1 MNKLVAFVLLL
12 VSLVSLAAQ
21 TSDIDAW
28 LDDPATRSDKTA
40 QDTLLTNDLIT
51 VNYGKKDARL
61 AMVMSMI
68 LPGAGQFYADKSS
81 LTTYIFPVLELSFIG
96 GMIYFNNR
104 GDDKTD
110 KYEKYANGET
120 ITYNSGSMTDDYV
133 GPRYNRNY
141 QNQVQ
146 GALRDLNPVDIY
158 DVTYWRLDSNDSQ
171 HFYEDI
177 GKYAQYIFGWVD
189 WYYRFATDIEGN
201 YVSTNIN
208 WDHVNGTDSPNMIW
222 IGNKPLWGEHTEI
235 TIAAD
240 THAASAM
247 RKEYIKLRD
256 DSKSDYA
263 NARLFTFGLA
273 ANHIFSGLDALRLTR
288 KVNRASITQS
298 VPNLNLYAASH
309 DGTLTPMLGMKWQF

>member
-1 MNKLVAFVLLL
+1 MNKLIAFVLLL
-12 VSLVSLAAQ
+12 VTLVSLAAQ

-28 LDDPATRSDKTA
+28 LDDPATKPDKSTR
-40 QDTLLTNDLIT
+40 DSLLTNDLIT

-81 LTTYIFPVLELSFIG
+81 LTTYIFPALELSFIG
-96 GMIYFNNR
+96 GMIYFNGR
-104 GDDKTD
+104 GNDKTD

-120 ITYNSGSMTDDYV
+120 ISYQTGNMADPYV
-133 GPRYNRNY
+133 GPRYNRGF
-141 QNQVQ
+141 QQQVQ
-146 GALRDLNPVDIY
+146 EVLRSLNPVDIY
-158 DVTYWRLDSNDSQ
+158 DVTYWRLDSNNSQ

-177 GKYAQYIFGWVD
+177 GKYPQYVFGWVD
-189 WYYRFATDIEGN
+189 WYYHFATDIEGN

-222 IGNKPLWGEHTEI
+222 IGNKPLWGDNTEI

-240 THAASAM
+240 THNASAM
-247 RKEYIKLRD
+247 RKEYIKMRD

-263 NARLFTFGLA
+263 NARIFTFALA

-288 KVNRASITQS
+288 KVNRASITQLA
-298 VPNLNLYAASH
+298 PKMDIYAANH

>member
-1 MNKLVAFVLLL
+1 MNKLIALALLL
-12 VSLVSLAAQ
+12 VTLVSLAAQ

-28 LDDPATRSDKTA
+28 LDDPASKPSKSK
-40 QDTLLTNDLIT
+40 QDSLLTNDLIT

-96 GMIYFNNR
+96 GMIYFNSQGN
-104 GDDKTD
+104 DKTD

-120 ITYNSGSMTDDYV
+120 ISYQVGEMAEAYV
-133 GPRYNRNY
+133 GPRYNRGF
-141 QNQVQ
+141 QQQVQ
-146 GALRDLNPVDIY
+146 EALRNLNPVDIY
-158 DVTYWRLDSNDSQ
+158 DITYWRLDSNNSQ

-177 GKYAQYIFGWVD
+177 GKYPQYVFGWVD

-201 YVSTNIN
+201 YVSANVN
-208 WDHVNGTDSPNMIW
+208 WDHVNGTDSPNMVW
-222 IGNKPLWGEHTEI
+222 IGNKPLWGDNMEI
-235 TIAAD
+235 TIPAD

-247 RKEYIKLRD
+247 RKEYIRMRD

-263 NARLFTFGLA
+263 NARIFTFALA

-298 VPNLNLYAASH
+298 APSMNIYAADH
-309 DGTLTPMLGMKWQF
+309 HGTLTPMLGMKWQF